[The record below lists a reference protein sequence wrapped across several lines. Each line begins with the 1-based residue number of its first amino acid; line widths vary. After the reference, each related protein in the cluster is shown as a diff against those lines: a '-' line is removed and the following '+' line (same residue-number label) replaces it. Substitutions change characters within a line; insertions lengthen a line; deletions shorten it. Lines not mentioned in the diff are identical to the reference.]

1 MNARKFVSILTFVLT
16 VLLVS
21 SCATTSKTKEEREGV
36 NQEVF
41 FKSVKGGAFAEVKG
55 LIEEGTDVNAQD
67 NEGWTALM
75 WALEYGHTEVVKL
88 LIEEGAD
95 VNAQSNSG
103 ETALWAA
110 SRYGQHPDIVKLL
123 IEEGA
128 DVNAKDKKG
137 FTALMYSSREGNT
150 EIVKLLIEAGAD
162 VNAKDKDGFTA
173 FMWAFESK
181 EIRKLLRE
189 AGAE

>member
-1 MNARKFVSILTFVLT
+1 MNVRKFVSILTFVLT

-41 FKSVKGGAFAEVKG
+41 FKSVKGGAFAEVKR

-75 WALEYGHTEVVKL
+75 WALEYGHTEV
-88 LIEEGAD
+88 
-95 VNAQSNSG
+95 
-103 ETALWAA
+103 
-110 SRYGQHPDIVKLL
+110 VKLL